1 MRLKL
6 TINGHNQ
13 IYASKDVR
21 RILQLKS
28 KTVNEIDA
36 ISNQNAILLMVG
48 GQTPLS
54 AFLSLQDIEKQL
66 KDEIEGVSN

>member
-1 MRLKL
+1 MKLKL
-6 TINGHNQ
+6 STNNHNQ

-36 ISNQNAILLMVG
+36 ISNQNAILLMVR

-66 KDEIEGVSN
+66 KEEIEGVSN